1 MTNVTFK
8 GNPVPLEG
16 EFSKVGDKA
25 PPFSLVNADLEDV
38 SLGAFAGKK
47 KILTIN
53 PSYDTGVC
61 ARAAA
66 TFNQRASALK
76 NTVVLMISADLPF
89 AQKRFCGTEG
99 LKNLVSLSMMR
110 DKRFARDYGVLIA
123 AGPLA
128 GVTARAVL
136 VLDEND
142 KVIYTQLVGEIGNE
156 PDYDAALASAR

>member
-1 MTNVTFK
+1 MSTVTFK
-8 GNPVPLEG
+8 GSSTPLEG
-16 EFSKVGDKA
+16 EFPKTGAKA
-25 PPFSLVNADLEDV
+25 PPFSLVSGALEDV
-38 SLGAFAGKK
+38 SLAAYAGKK

-61 ARAAA
+61 AKAAA

-89 AQKRFCGTEG
+89 AQKRFCSAEG
-99 LKNLVSLSMMR
+99 LENVVSLSMMR
-110 DKRFARDYGVLIA
+110 DKRFARDYGVLIG

-128 GVTARAVL
+128 GVTARAVV

-142 KVIYTQLVGEIGNE
+142 KVLYTQLVGEITDE
-156 PDYDAALASAR
+156 PDYDAALAAVK